1 MTNTNQSE
9 SGAIQLDGA
18 AATLVASAVEL
29 VAYGCRD
36 IETLELVA
44 TLGWPADLALD
55 DDSFE
60 LRCAIQDEAKRVLAT
75 VAL

>member
-1 MTNTNQSE
+1 MTTQNMNE
-9 SGAIQLDGA
+9 SGAIQLGSA
-18 AATLVASAVEL
+18 SEALVASAVEL
-29 VAYGCRD
+29 VAYGCQD